1 MSNYL
6 RLPLQSVVILVVVLL
21 STGLLLYGLLKI
33 HSRIMNRVGPM
44 YAGRFHGVG
53 QPIAEFLKPIQKEDI
68 VPDVAD
74 QPVFRLA
81 PLVALLPAF
90 LVFAVV
96 PVAPGWV
103 AADTDLGLFFVLAI
117 SAIGAIA
124 IVMAAYAAQSKF
136 TLLGGLRAVAQ
147 IIAYELPVVL
157 GAVSVAMI
165 AGSLSLTKIV
175 EAQKFPFVLWPY
187 WDIHGPFKWALVFKL
202 FPAGALAFAMFMIAS
217 FAEVMWNPFD
227 MPAAESEIVTGP
239 LTEYSGMRFIFFYMS
254 EFAHVVAL
262 SAIGTLLFF
271 GGWNGPI
278 LPPVFWFTGK
288 VVAFGVFFIWVRF
301 TLPRLR
307 EDQLQKLAWKLL
319 VPLGLLN
326 VLIVAVDKVAA

>member
-1 MSNYL
+1 
-6 RLPLQSVVILVVVLL
+6 VILLVVLL

-68 VPDVAD
+68 VPAVAD

-103 AADTDLGLFFVLAI
+103 ASKTDLGLFFVLAI

-124 IVMAAYAAQSKF
+124 IVMAAYASQSKF

-175 EAQKFPFVLWPY
+175 EAQKFPFVIWPY
-187 WDIHGPFKWALVFKL
+187 WDIHAPLHWTVLFKL
-202 FPAGALAFAMFMIAS
+202 FPAGPLAFAMFIVAS

-227 MPAAESEIVTGP
+227 MPMAESEIITGP
-239 LTEYSGMRFIFFYMS
+239 LTEYSGMRFIFFYIS
-254 EFAHVVAL
+254 EFCHVVAL
-262 SAIGTLLFF
+262 SALGTLLFF

-278 LPPVFWFTGK
+278 LPPIVWFAAK
-288 VVAFGVFFIWVRF
+288 VVAFGIFFIWVRF

-319 VPLGLLN
+319 IPLGLVN
-326 VLIVAVDKVAA
+326 VLIVAIDKVLA